1 MAYKSICTP
10 CFRPGFHIARC
21 KQASYPGGRDGV
33 QYANA
38 RLSGLVFH
46 RSHCHI
52 DMAYNALE
60 YIFAALLDAPLIDK
74 RMDVIR
80 FAVAGKQG
88 AVHCPAHFVEVAP
101 KPVQCRT
108 VKHSAPV

>member
-1 MAYKSICTP
+1 MAYKPICTP
-10 CFRPGFHIARC
+10 CFRSGFHIARR

-60 YIFAALLDAPLIDK
+60 YIFAALLDAPQLEGVTARK
-74 RMDVIR
+74 
-80 FAVAGKQG
+80 
-88 AVHCPAHFVEVAP
+88 
-101 KPVQCRT
+101 
-108 VKHSAPV
+108 

>member
-1 MAYKSICTP
+1 
-10 CFRPGFHIARC
+10 
-21 KQASYPGGRDGV
+21 V

-60 YIFAALLDAPLIDK
+60 YIFAALLDAPPVEHVVLAAIHA
-74 RMDVIR
+74 
-80 FAVAGKQG
+80 AVSELGRRDRRRGVMALRDMAARLRG
-88 AVHCPAHFVEVAP
+88 ASG
-101 KPVQCRT
+101 R
-108 VKHSAPV
+108 

>member
-1 MAYKSICTP
+1 MAYKSKCTP
-10 CFRPGFHIARC
+10 CFRSSFHIARR

-60 YIFAALLDAPLIDK
+60 YIFAALLDAPLDVVLVG
-74 RMDVIR
+74 MD
-80 FAVAGKQG
+80 QG
-88 AVHCPAHFVEVAP
+88 ALGDGFLDDGLDRRLLDIGQH
-101 KPVQCRT
+101 
-108 VKHSAPV
+108 